1 MCINSVKELDKAVV
15 TIKNYKSV
23 KKKADEKLKPLEQEV
38 KDFMTENAKT
48 KYIGY
53 GYSISYAEQE
63 KETVIKEKVLELLNN
78 PKISAVI
85 EAENIDTSVLFK
97 TTIVRPLRIS

>member
-1 MCINSVKELDKAVV
+1 MCVSIQELNKNVV
-15 TIKNYKSV
+15 TIKNYKSI
-23 KKKADEKLKPLEQEV
+23 KKKADEKMKPLEQTV
-38 KDFMTENAKT
+38 KDFMDETGQT

-63 KETVIKEKVLELLNN
+63 KETVIKEKVMELLQN
-78 PKISAVI
+78 PRIKAVI
-85 EAENIDTSVLFK
+85 EEENIDTSVLFK

>member
-1 MCINSVKELDKAVV
+1 MCVSIEELNKNVV

-23 KKKADEKLKPLEQEV
+23 KKKADEKLKPLEQTV
-38 KDFMTENAKT
+38 KDFMNETGQT
-48 KYIGY
+48 KYIGF

-85 EAENIDTSVLFK
+85 EEENIDTSVLFK
-97 TTIVRPLRIS
+97 TTVVRPLRIS

>member
-1 MCINSVKELDKAVV
+1 MCINIQELDKAVV

-38 KDFMTENAKT
+38 KDFMNETGQT
-48 KYIGY
+48 RYIGF

-63 KETVIKEKVLELLNN
+63 KETVVKEKVLELLNN

-97 TTIVRPLRIS
+97 TTVVRPLRII